1 MPDDIHI
8 ALSAA
13 LYVLN
18 TIPNKRIDYA
28 NNLRTTYALAAYIE
42 QVLKR
47 HNTTG
52 VTHDPQHS
60 DLEVRD

>member
-18 TIPNKRIDYA
+18 SIPNRRIDYA

-42 QVLKR
+42 QVLQR
-47 HNTTG
+47 HSG

-60 DLEVRD
+60 DFEVRD